1 MGYKYGLYLQKYNN
15 LKMEVILNKLMPS
28 NLTCFIQKF
37 LENADKIRNRLLG
50 TKDVT
55 ISLNVFYSSI

>member
-1 MGYKYGLYLQKYNN
+1 MGSKYGLYLQKYNN

-28 NLTCFIQKF
+28 NLMCFIQKF
-37 LENADKIRNRLLG
+37 LENPDKIRNKLLG

-55 ISLNVFYSSI
+55 IGLNVFYLFI